1 MTENVLQPEGGS
13 TRDPMGKMKV
23 QAHLETSERNHRK
36 VRLGKDLQ
44 SRQKR
49 RKRLEHSDR

>member
-36 VRLGKDLQ
+36 VRLGKDLH